1 MMMMALSVKFSFT
14 SLGSACD
21 LKLELEIHR
30 QEKDMTARNTER
42 MKKGQADLE
51 GNGTLVE
58 VNAMSAGAFLQ
69 PPEGLSCGPVPAEPV
84 RVQVRLKLW
93 SFARPLTEE

>member
-30 QEKDMTARNTER
+30 QEKNKLTWKAR
-42 MKKGQADLE
+42 A
-51 GNGTLVE
+51 
-58 VNAMSAGAFLQ
+58 
-69 PPEGLSCGPVPAEPV
+69 PW
-84 RVQVRLKLW
+84 LK
-93 SFARPLTEE
+93 

>member
-30 QEKDMTARNTER
+30 QEKNMTARNRER
-42 MKKGQADLE
+42 MKKGRADLE
-51 GNGTLVE
+51 GKGTLVE
-58 VNAMSAGAFLQ
+58 VNTMSAGAFLQ

-84 RVQVRLKLW
+84 CVQDR
-93 SFARPLTEE
+93 

>member
-1 MMMMALSVKFSFT
+1 MLLITHKRASDQNQTRRLLCMMMMALLVKFSFT

-42 MKKGQADLE
+42 MKKGESTWKAR
-51 GNGTLVE
+51 
-58 VNAMSAGAFLQ
+58 A
-69 PPEGLSCGPVPAEPV
+69 PW
-84 RVQVRLKLW
+84 LK
-93 SFARPLTEE
+93 